1 MQAGRRADFWPEG
14 APLIVG
20 RNVRHPR
27 QRPLRGPQIG
37 EALAELRDLLEQTA
51 RSLVP
56 DLEDGSG
63 RLTLERP
70 AQPEHGDYSSNAAM
84 VLAGRLGQPP
94 REVAEQLRAGLAERL
109 GDDAERLEVAGP
121 GFINVVLSDRWYRQ
135 ALASL
140 AGADAAAVEQTGP
153 AQRVVVEFVS
163 ANPTGPLTAAGGRHA
178 AHGDSIARMLLAC
191 GNQVDREYYVNDRGG
206 QIERFAQ
213 SIAARMTASEL
224 PEDGYEGEYVAEL
237 GRELA
242 EAGVSPDDLEGIARA
257 GVERMLERIGATL
270 ERYGVEFDTW
280 FSERSL
286 HDGSELA
293 ETLEALRAS
302 GHVYESEGAVWLRT
316 TDLGDDKDRVLV
328 RSSGEPTYFASDI
341 AYHRDKLRRG
351 YELMIVLLGADH
363 HGYTARMEAAV
374 AALGAPGAY
383 EGQIIQLVNIV
394 EGGERAQMSKRRGEF
409 VTLDELLDDI
419 GVDAT
424 RWFMLQRSHDTTVD
438 LDLELARRESNENPV
453 YYVQYAHARI
463 ASILRKAGAEADET
477 PGGFD
482 LAAVAAPVEPAE
494 RELLKRL
501 LELSAEIR
509 EAADRRAPHRLC
521 AYTTA
526 VAADFHAFYRDCQV
540 LGAEGEGVE
549 ASRLALC
556 VSVKRTIAET
566 LGLLGIAAPERM

>member
-1 MQAGRRADFWPEG
+1 
-14 APLIVG
+14 
-20 RNVRHPR
+20 
-27 QRPLRGPQIG
+27 
-37 EALAELRDLLEQTA
+37 
-51 RSLVP
+51 
-56 DLEDGSG
+56 
-63 RLTLERP
+63 
-70 AQPEHGDYSSNAAM
+70 
-84 VLAGRLGQPP
+84 
-94 REVAEQLRAGLAERL
+94 
-109 GDDAERLEVAGP
+109 
-121 GFINVVLSDRWYRQ
+121 
-135 ALASL
+135 
-140 AGADAAAVEQTGP
+140 
-153 AQRVVVEFVS
+153 
-163 ANPTGPLTAAGGRHA
+163 
-178 AHGDSIARMLLAC
+178 
-191 GNQVDREYYVNDRGG
+191 
-206 QIERFAQ
+206 
-213 SIAARMTASEL
+213 
-224 PEDGYEGEYVAEL
+224 
-237 GRELA
+237 
-242 EAGVSPDDLEGIARA
+242 
-257 GVERMLERIGATL
+257 
-270 ERYGVEFDTW
+270 
-280 FSERSL
+280 
-286 HDGSELA
+286 
-293 ETLEALRAS
+293 
-302 GHVYESEGAVWLRT
+302 
-316 TDLGDDKDRVLV
+316 
-328 RSSGEPTYFASDI
+328 
-341 AYHRDKLRRG
+341 
-351 YELMIVLLGADH
+351 
-363 HGYTARMEAAV
+363 V